1 MTRKSYLLYL
11 LFFAY
16 TFTVSAHGDLTKR
29 INHKTSE
36 IKLSPNNAELYFERG
51 FLYQQHEE
59 YDKATLD
66 YIKAEKL
73 GYINKLLD
81 FRKAETYYKW
91 DKFDLALKSSL
102 ECLQKDKTDV
112 KINKLH
118 GQILFKLEQFEE
130 AINYYT
136 YFINTVQDSRP
147 EDYIEFSEMT
157 LKAYKDYNKSII
169 ILDNGIERL
178 GDIVSLQLQKLEY
191 FKISNQTE
199 KVIEQYNHF
208 ILTNKRKEFWY
219 FKKANY
225 LFDNNQ
231 IVQSKIALQQ
241 AKASIAILK
250 DKIKN
255 TQAIKTLI
263 TNINNLEKQIN
274 HE

>member
-1 MTRKSYLLYL
+1 MKRKSYLLYV
-11 LFFAY
+11 LFF
-16 TFTVSAHGDLTKR
+16 VSTLIVFAHGDLTKR
-29 INHKTSE
+29 INNKTSE

-51 FLYQQHEE
+51 FLYYQHEE

-66 YIKAEKL
+66 YIKAGEL
-73 GYINKLLD
+73 GYTNKLLD
-81 FRKAETYYKW
+81 FRKAEAYYKW

-118 GQILFKLEQFEE
+118 GQILFKLGQFED
-130 AINYYT
+130 AITYYT

-157 LKAYKDYNKSII
+157 LKAYNDYDKSIGV
-169 ILDNGIERL
+169 LDNGIDKL
-178 GDIVSLQLQKLEY
+178 GEIVSLQLQKLEFY
-191 FKISNQTE
+191 KASNQID